1 MKNLLLSSFV
11 VLLLSCTVQQNPI
24 KQTSK
29 AENSAVKNT
38 EVKDYFTAAGN
49 EPFWRIAISK
59 NQIVFKSVDSS
70 LNLTCPHV
78 NPIDIEKPKTKMYQS
93 KTEEGELIVELTPG
107 NCSDTM
113 SGIQHNYIVT
123 VKIKIKNAKAYTSFK
138 GCGNYSSDF
147 RP

>member
-11 VLLLSCTVQQNPI
+11 LLLLSCTIQQTAI
-24 KQTSK
+24 KQTTK
-29 AENSAVKNT
+29 AENSVVKNT

-78 NPIDIEKPKTKMYQS
+78 NPIDSEKSNTKMYQS

-107 NCSDTM
+107 TCSDSM
-113 SGIQHNYIVT
+113 SGIQHNYSVT
-123 VKIKIKNAKAYTSFK
+123 VKTKIKNAKTYTSFK
-138 GCGNYSSDF
+138 GCGNYSSDY